1 MAPMDQAL
9 HPAAGNRA
17 PRVYVVEDSRLVRER
32 LIAML
37 SGVAQTAGFAD
48 NADDAIA
55 GILETH
61 PDAVVLDLK
70 LARGSGID
78 VLRALRERAPGIAVY
93 MLTNY
98 PASHYRRLAAELG
111 AQGFFDKSTEFNRVR
126 EALAARAAAT
136 H

>member
-1 MAPMDQAL
+1 MMAAMEQAVT
-9 HPAAGNRA
+9 PKP
-17 PRVYVVEDSRLVRER
+17 PRVFVVEDSRLVRER
-32 LIAML
+32 LLAML
-37 SGVAQTAGFAD
+37 SGVAQTAGTAD
-48 NADDAIA
+48 NAEDAIA

-98 PASHYRRLAAELG
+98 PASHYRRLAGELG
-111 AQGFFDKSTEFNRVR
+111 ARGFFDKSTEFNRVR
-126 EALAARAAAT
+126 EEIAACAGAT